1 MKAVGV
7 KITKMKIETIIYE
20 TTRNLQNIEDKLRI
34 ATIFLFC
41 HKLNAQA
48 FADLLYA
55 KNHELNI
62 KYLNEE
68 FKSYGVD
75 FNIRLNDR
83 NIRDAF
89 FKTLEKVKEKYDD
102 DGYYK
107 ALHEGD
113 DFAVVI
119 AEIMNYN
126 FSEAMIL
133 KHVKQAS
140 EQLKLN
146 F

>member
-20 TTRNLQNIEDKLRI
+20 TTRNVQNIEDKLRI

-55 KNHELNI
+55 KNHELHI

-89 FKTLEKVKEKYDD
+89 FKTLQKVKEKYDSE
-102 DGYYK
+102 GFYK

-113 DFAVVI
+113 SFAVVI
-119 AEIMNYN
+119 AEILNYD
-126 FSEAMIL
+126 FSEVTVL

-140 EQLKLN
+140 ELLKLN